1 MRDETS
7 FLRDETPVLRD
18 ETPVLRDETPFLRD
32 ETSALRDE
40 TSVLRDETWL
50 LCDETRSMLITFPKI
65 TITTAAIF
73 GILRAVPKHRFPRLH
88 VEPTC
93 PSERRT
99 KMKEF
104 RDVSVLVCGYAANR
118 IRTLRP

>member
-1 MRDETS
+1 M
-7 FLRDETPVLRD
+7 
-18 ETPVLRDETPFLRD
+18 
-32 ETSALRDE
+32 
-40 TSVLRDETWL
+40 
-50 LCDETRSMLITFPKI
+50 ITFHKSI
-65 TITTAAIF
+65 GTAAAIF

-93 PSERRT
+93 PSERRM

-118 IRTLRP
+118 IRALRS